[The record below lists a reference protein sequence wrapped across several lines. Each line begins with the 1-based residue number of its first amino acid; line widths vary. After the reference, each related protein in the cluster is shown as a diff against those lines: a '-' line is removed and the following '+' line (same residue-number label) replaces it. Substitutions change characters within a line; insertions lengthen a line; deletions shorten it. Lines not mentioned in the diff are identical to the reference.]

1 MALTTAV
8 VALGLATVGA
18 VASLVGGLAA
28 SEAGAA
34 AGLLSLEIHL
44 DVW

>member
-1 MALTTAV
+1 MTLTTAV

-18 VASLVGGLAA
+18 VASLVRGLAA

-34 AGLLSLEIHL
+34 ARLLSLEIHF
-44 DVW
+44 VV